1 MKQDSFLR
9 TGLPDTPRDKPCRT
23 DHIVF
28 QVRLLN
34 HIFSKVHLPLDHRTY
49 LGCSFARTS
58 GCFLGRDSEVLRTH
72 HRLGEM

>member
-34 HIFSKVHLPLDHRTY
+34 HIFSKVHLLLDHRMY
-49 LGCSFARTS
+49 LGCSSVRTS
-58 GCFLGRDSEVLRTH
+58 GCFLEIDSEVLQTH
-72 HRLGEM
+72 RRPRGM